1 MTLTDQF
8 TKTTQLDVPA
18 TYKGFTISYM
28 GDKAGI
34 HFDYT
39 KPRHGVSERHEKF
52 KTISTNIAVT
62 GETYSR
68 DSLSRK
74 IEELETNPQSNAQDV
89 LALHQGL
96 VALDK
101 FIEENGADNPFEC
114 DVAGDE
120 WIELHP

>member
-8 TKTTQLDVPA
+8 TKSVRLDVPA
-18 TYKGFTISYM
+18 TYKGYTISYM

-52 KTISTNIAVT
+52 KTISTNIEVT
-62 GETYSR
+62 GETYGL
-68 DSLSRK
+68 DSLARK
-74 IEELETNPQSNAQDV
+74 ISEIESSPTSNAQDV

-96 VALDK
+96 KDLEK
-101 FIEENGADNPFEC
+101 FIEDNGADNPFEC
-114 DVAGDE
+114 ESSGCE
-120 WIELHP
+120 WQSLHP